1 MLFKKKTPQFLVKK
15 LLEKNVFVKEDQTFI
30 FVFIHAMIEEGTK
43 YNFERAKGLVYFPRF
58 NFVLI
63 LKRVGP

>member
-1 MLFKKKTPQFLVKK
+1 M
-15 LLEKNVFVKEDQTFI
+15 FVKEDQTFI

-43 YNFERAKGLVYFPRF
+43 YNFKRAKGLVYFPRF